1 LTFHPRGIGCVDG
14 VVADVAVEVG
24 VAGGKALGVL
34 REPPAN
40 VGGVISARGVG
51 IVEAGLVIE
60 AIAGVTIGPATD
72 NQLSAIRLP

>member
-1 LTFHPRGIGCVDG
+1 
-14 VVADVAVEVG
+14 
-24 VAGGKALGVL
+24 L
-34 REPPAN
+34 REPAAN
-40 VGGVISARGVG
+40 VGGVIAARGVG